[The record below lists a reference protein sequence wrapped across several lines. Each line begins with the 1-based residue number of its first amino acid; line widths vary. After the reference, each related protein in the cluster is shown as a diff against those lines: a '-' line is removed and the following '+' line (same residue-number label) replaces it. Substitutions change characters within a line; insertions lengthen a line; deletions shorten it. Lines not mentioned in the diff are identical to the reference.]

1 MSRSPDITTRMQQL
15 IAKDEPYA
23 PNQTILN
30 EIAKK
35 HIVLFVGPSAIGKS
49 TLMHHINRLDR
60 SFAYVSS
67 FTTRLPAARDTPG
80 LYQFFNS
87 NDEITQLID
96 MIENRDVVQFAPHPT
111 TGELYGSL
119 LSGYSGRYDMLDM
132 LYNKVADM
140 LTTGFGR
147 VDTIAL
153 TCDADEWMAR
163 FTARYPVAN
172 DESNKRL
179 TEAINCLKWA
189 LAQTVDEI
197 VWIDN
202 SDGQLETAAHE
213 VLDYVKHDHAP
224 STQARESAAKLV
236 ETMEGMLP

>member
-1 MSRSPDITTRMQQL
+1 MSRSPEITARMQQL
-15 IAKDEPYA
+15 IAKDEPYT
-23 PNQTILN
+23 PNQAILN

-67 FTTRLPAARDTPG
+67 FTTRPPATRDTPG

-87 NDEITQLID
+87 DDEIAQLID
-96 MIENRDVVQFAPHPT
+96 MIENREVVQFAPHPT

-132 LYNKVADM
+132 LYNKVDDM

-153 TCDADEWMAR
+153 TCNADEWVTR
-163 FTARYPVAN
+163 FTTRYPVAN
-172 DESNKRL
+172 DESKKRL
-179 TEAINCLKWA
+179 TEAIDCLKWA
-189 LAQTVDEI
+189 LAQPQDGI

-213 VLDYVKHDHAP
+213 VLDYVKHNHKS
-224 STQARESAAKLV
+224 STQARESARALV
-236 ETMEGMLP
+236 KTMEGMLP